1 MLGTLAMLAVA
12 NIPNLIQYTVTN
24 SRSTS
29 CNSTT
34 EANVAANIMV
44 VLVRVY
50 IPFGLMLVMDIIVFK
65 RLQKSKRRVGVTQ
78 MGQRKQ
84 PGHVSNKEYSFLI
97 STILIDLTFMLFYT
111 PIAVYVSVSV
121 ADTYVN
127 WDLFTKFAFYL
138 FYSCAMLTSFLYS
151 VVTFF
156 LFLLLNRYFRSEVF
170 TLLRLNKFFPDLGQT
185 VMDTGSTNNAIRTIS

>member
-1 MLGTLAMLAVA
+1 
-12 NIPNLIQYTVTN
+12 
-24 SRSTS
+24 
-29 CNSTT
+29 
-34 EANVAANIMV
+34 
-44 VLVRVY
+44 
-50 IPFGLMLVMDIIVFK
+50 
-65 RLQKSKRRVGVTQ
+65 